1 MKIEKNPFAINEQNN
16 LLNGDIEIDF
26 QIESEEIDT
35 SIFCTDEENYLNNE
49 YINNDDITINGK
61 STTTNSIS
69 LGNEKIE
76 DVVLLTLENQLKEI
90 ENKLE
95 TTKNQNG
102 WISKTWD
109 WFKNTTGIGASSDK
123 VQSEI
128 NSIKKQI
135 EELKKGNT
143 DLETVYKNITGKD
156 LTNEELSS
164 FINGETNLLDS
175 SKVGESINK
184 YSEGQKMC
192 TDIVADVVSGIV
204 AIGAAAAAPFTGG
217 ASLLVAGA
225 VGAGLKVAIKASDCI
240 GNNKKYELKDGLYD
254 TATGF
259 VNGLMGP
266 LTNGLGGAAGTS
278 VAKAFGLKAVEST
291 AKEGL
296 EQAIKFA
303 GKEVIEEGVEQ
314 VAKTVAKEAI
324 EEGVEQGVKQAGKS
338 TIAKILA
345 KQGSEYI
352 LEEGAEKTLKTSFGK
367 FAAYGVDMMV
377 DGSLSGAADGA
388 IRAVAEGR
396 PEDILSDT
404 VSGFA
409 GGLIMSPIIGGSM
422 RGATKLGG
430 TVLNKINNKI
440 TIRNILPDGSNT
452 KFSQGEVGDC
462 AFLSMFDGMLN
473 NKTTFKQLQNSI
485 LTDTNGNI
493 SVNIGGKTVTVAREA
508 LTDEILADK
517 SGVKLFE
524 AAYKQLIGD
533 DALDGGFADV
543 VAKNLGLNPIHIE
556 GDALTDDVF
565 EQISKEQDN
574 AILSLG
580 LKVNDNGVV
589 DVNGTNQHY
598 FSIKNVDTE
607 AKTLTL
613 VDTYDTSKTITMT
626 FDDVKTQ
633 GISID
638 GGSIKKTNLPNIE
651 RTASD
656 TPFKGIQQ
664 ITTPIQNYTPEEK
677 TQILLDKGV
686 DSYQVKDF
694 ISLDDTQFSR
704 VEKLLD
710 KGVYGSYV
718 KNIAALDDTQF
729 ARAEK
734 LLDKGVGSYQVENIA
749 KLSDKQYQRFSDLT
763 KAGIDTY
770 NAIKI
775 ATLDNGQ
782 FTHYEKLI
790 NTGIDIDNALKI
802 ATLTEFELKNY
813 EKYIQDGLSPEIAVQ
828 YAPDSYYGIRRDRLI
843 ELSKR
848 GLDHD
853 NVIMILNYSD
863 EKIYS
868 RTVNLLE
875 NGIDI
880 EEAISGGSTQREYDE
895 LIEKI
900 NSSPNAMRDLLN
912 SDNYMAKLN
921 KATQGKYQKELN
933 LILDPASMPF
943 KTRKALLESGL
954 TEDEFF
960 ESIKKLSTSTY
971 KLAMGTPNQYLSDI
985 DIKYTTKVNGK
996 YPQLPDEVLKQQQKQ
1011 INDFF
1016 AEHMAE
1022 LTRALKYIDADTLNQ
1037 MMDKRTAK
1045 FAESLTNLNNL
1056 KDENFKL
1063 LSDLTQKCKA
1073 PYTNAEKQALIA
1085 KRAKSGK
1092 PLNDA
1097 QIKTLNEQ
1105 TTRNLTARE
1114 KIQLCQIVEIYQK
1127 VGIDKS
1133 SLSKM
1138 ITDGEVDLNY
1148 AKQSI
1153 QKEILKAAGIKEEDI
1168 SKISIDKLK
1177 FNEEYSYLALQ
1188 KAENILEGE
1197 EGEQVKEAL
1206 RNGIQEIRNMDKDL
1220 LDAVIKQ
1227 SEELMNSKE
1236 FALTATAELR
1246 TLNEKMLDIYK
1257 NPDKYSDD
1265 EIYEIMLDSVRV
1277 AIGMHSESDQLNV
1290 VIRESV
1296 LGDFS
1301 KFITD
1306 ESNIYGQANAKTA
1319 TAFAMNGI
1327 NYEQWL
1333 KPDIEDVKLMV
1344 NDQEM
1349 TIKMWDRNPQ
1359 EDLFMGNKTSC
1370 CTAIGTGGNA
1380 AATPVYLLNTS
1391 YNVVELFDET
1401 GDVVGMS
1408 RIFMA
1413 NVDGKPSIIMDNIEL
1428 NTNYKDTKA
1437 SNEVKTKIRNG
1448 FFEYMN
1454 KYAEHI
1460 TSDPNSQVYFYSG
1473 DIHVP
1478 NSDLKHQN
1486 ITLDFIGSLSQE
1498 TVYVNSA
1505 GCSWIDPTK
1514 IAKNGSID
1522 FLVVP
1527 KKK

>member
-1 MKIEKNPFAINEQNN
+1 M
-16 LLNGDIEIDF
+16 
-26 QIESEEIDT
+26 
-35 SIFCTDEENYLNNE
+35 
-49 YINNDDITINGK
+49 
-61 STTTNSIS
+61 
-69 LGNEKIE
+69 
-76 DVVLLTLENQLKEI
+76 
-90 ENKLE
+90 
-95 TTKNQNG
+95 
-102 WISKTWD
+102 
-109 WFKNTTGIGASSDK
+109 
-123 VQSEI
+123 
-128 NSIKKQI
+128 
-135 EELKKGNT
+135 
-143 DLETVYKNITGKD
+143 
-156 LTNEELSS
+156 
-164 FINGETNLLDS
+164 
-175 SKVGESINK
+175 
-184 YSEGQKMC
+184 
-192 TDIVADVVSGIV
+192 
-204 AIGAAAAAPFTGG
+204 
-217 ASLLVAGA
+217 
-225 VGAGLKVAIKASDCI
+225 
-240 GNNKKYELKDGLYD
+240 
-254 TATGF
+254 
-259 VNGLMGP
+259 
-266 LTNGLGGAAGTS
+266 
-278 VAKAFGLKAVEST
+278 
-291 AKEGL
+291 
-296 EQAIKFA
+296 
-303 GKEVIEEGVEQ
+303 
-314 VAKTVAKEAI
+314 
-324 EEGVEQGVKQAGKS
+324 
-338 TIAKILA
+338 
-345 KQGSEYI
+345 
-352 LEEGAEKTLKTSFGK
+352 
-367 FAAYGVDMMV
+367 
-377 DGSLSGAADGA
+377 
-388 IRAVAEGR
+388 
-396 PEDILSDT
+396 
-404 VSGFA
+404 
-409 GGLIMSPIIGGSM
+409 
-422 RGATKLGG
+422 
-430 TVLNKINNKI
+430 
-440 TIRNILPDGSNT
+440 
-452 KFSQGEVGDC
+452 
-462 AFLSMFDGMLN
+462 
-473 NKTTFKQLQNSI
+473 
-485 LTDTNGNI
+485 
-493 SVNIGGKTVTVAREA
+493 
-508 LTDEILADK
+508 
-517 SGVKLFE
+517 
-524 AAYKQLIGD
+524 
-533 DALDGGFADV
+533 
-543 VAKNLGLNPIHIE
+543 
-556 GDALTDDVF
+556 
-565 EQISKEQDN
+565 
-574 AILSLG
+574 
-580 LKVNDNGVV
+580 
-589 DVNGTNQHY
+589 
-598 FSIKNVDTE
+598 
-607 AKTLTL
+607 
-613 VDTYDTSKTITMT
+613 
-626 FDDVKTQ
+626 
-633 GISID
+633 
-638 GGSIKKTNLPNIE
+638 
-651 RTASD
+651 
-656 TPFKGIQQ
+656 
-664 ITTPIQNYTPEEK
+664 
-677 TQILLDKGV
+677 
-686 DSYQVKDF
+686 
-694 ISLDDTQFSR
+694 
-704 VEKLLD
+704 
-710 KGVYGSYV
+710 
-718 KNIAALDDTQF
+718 
-729 ARAEK
+729 
-734 LLDKGVGSYQVENIA
+734 
-749 KLSDKQYQRFSDLT
+749 
-763 KAGIDTY
+763 
-770 NAIKI
+770 
-775 ATLDNGQ
+775 
-782 FTHYEKLI
+782 
-790 NTGIDIDNALKI
+790 
-802 ATLTEFELKNY
+802 TEFELKNY

-1473 DIHVP
+1473 TNWTV
-1478 NSDLKHQN
+1478 
-1486 ITLDFIGSLSQE
+1486 LDDDSPSGL
-1498 TVYVNSA
+1498 
-1505 GCSWIDPTK
+1505 
-1514 IAKNGSID
+1514 
-1522 FLVVP
+1522 
-1527 KKK
+1527 

>member
-1 MKIEKNPFAINEQNN
+1 
-16 LLNGDIEIDF
+16 
-26 QIESEEIDT
+26 
-35 SIFCTDEENYLNNE
+35 
-49 YINNDDITINGK
+49 
-61 STTTNSIS
+61 
-69 LGNEKIE
+69 
-76 DVVLLTLENQLKEI
+76 VVLLTLENQLKEI

-710 KGVYGSYV
+710 KGVYGSYVKNIAALDDTQFARAEKLLDKGVDGYYV